1 VPVLCFLGV
10 SLTGKTELT
19 SFSSRM
25 HGQGDLRKLGVE
37 NCTLVGLSY
46 GRIVGFKMAEMFPD
60 LVVSFVTIFF
70 RFKPKMENEKF
81 LSTPRMFL

>member
-1 VPVLCFLGV
+1 
-10 SLTGKTELT
+10 
-19 SFSSRM
+19 M

-60 LVVSFVTIFF
+60 LVVSFVTNVF